1 METIRN
7 KNITEKKW
15 DKNREI
21 TNVFFMIFM
30 LQNKS
35 KKRSISESN
44 YQDFH
49 EIKNTF
55 TSKRHQNSI

>member
-1 METIRN
+1 
-7 KNITEKKW
+7 
-15 DKNREI
+15 
-21 TNVFFMIFM
+21 M

-55 TSKRHQNSI
+55 TSKQQQKGI

>member
-1 METIRN
+1 MRQKQRN
-7 KNITEKKW
+7 YKP
-15 DKNREI
+15 
-21 TNVFFMIFM
+21 VFVIFM

-49 EIKNTF
+49 EIKIHLQANDN
-55 TSKRHQNSI
+55 KNSI